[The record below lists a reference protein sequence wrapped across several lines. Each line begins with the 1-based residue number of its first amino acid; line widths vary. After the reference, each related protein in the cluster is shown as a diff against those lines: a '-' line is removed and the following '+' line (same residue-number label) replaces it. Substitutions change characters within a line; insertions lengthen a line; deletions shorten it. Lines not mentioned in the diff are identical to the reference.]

1 MVNRSDEE
9 VLRELE
15 RLKSEYTEL
24 NEKRIETDANLKNQE
39 KQLRELKAKAE
50 ATYGT
55 SDLNE
60 LRALLDKWRRE
71 NEEKVEQY
79 REHVEQIKEKLKE
92 LESDREGDGR

>member
-15 RLKSEYTEL
+15 RLKSEYTKL
-24 NEKRIETDANLKNQE
+24 DKKRIETATQLKSRE
-39 KQLRELKAKAE
+39 EQLKELKAKAE

-71 NEEKVEQY
+71 NEEKVKQY

-92 LESDREGDGR
+92 LETDREGDGR

>member
-15 RLKSEYTEL
+15 RLKSEYAKL
-24 NEKRIETDANLKNQE
+24 DKKRIETATQLKSRE
-39 KQLRELKAKAE
+39 EQLKELKKKAE